1 MRPCQGRD
9 RGFESRRDR
18 HEIAQILGDFSLAYQ
33 DEFIQY
39 QQREKVPLLLLLSAI
54 LLSML
59 TINTGRLGLSMV
71 MAVQDFTPH
80 TKRMPIQIYFI
91 ILVGVFPTF

>member
-80 TKRMPIQIYFI
+80 TKRTPIQI
-91 ILVGVFPTF
+91 LSLEMAN